1 MTIKD
6 LQPSLVWNNFY
17 GLTQC
22 PRPSKHE
29 EAARRF
35 ILDWAAER
43 GIDAVADETGNVII
57 RIPATPGYENRK
69 GVIFQVH
76 MDMVPQKT
84 ADKDHDFL
92 KDPIETVI
100 EGDWVTADRTTLGA
114 DNGMGVALA
123 MAIAESK
130 DLAHGPIEILVTYDE
145 ETGMSGAKALR
156 PGILEGDLLINLD
169 SEDEEEL
176 CIGCAGGLD
185 AIADFKY
192 RTFRTQAGHVG
203 FKLDVKGLSGGHS
216 GMDISLYR
224 ANANK
229 VLANALIPVM
239 EKYGAKLVSF
249 TGGSLRNAIPF
260 EGEAEIVVPAER
272 AAATQRAIKKN
283 FAEVTARYKESDP
296 AMSCTVRRTRKP
308 ADEYIEEGVALN
320 ALKAISACPS
330 NVVRMS
336 RSMPGLTE
344 TSINLAVV
352 RTGRGHIKVAS
363 LLRSAVDESKAELA
377 NRVRYI
383 FEFAGASVKFTGGYC
398 GWTPKPDTPLIGL
411 LNDTHTKL
419 FGKPMNIMAT
429 HGGLECALLGAK
441 YPNWEMVSIGPTV
454 LYPHSPDE
462 RVNIPSVQH
471 VWELLKAVLVAVP
484 EK

>member
-43 GIDAVADETGNVII
+43 GIDAAADETGNVII

-92 KDPIETVI
+92 KDPIETII

-185 AIADFKY
+185 AP
-192 RTFRTQAGHVG
+192 TSSTGP
-203 FKLDVKGLSGGHS
+203 SGP
-216 GMDISLYR
+216 R
-224 ANANK
+224 
-229 VLANALIPVM
+229 
-239 EKYGAKLVSF
+239 
-249 TGGSLRNAIPF
+249 
-260 EGEAEIVVPAER
+260 PA
-272 AAATQRAIKKN
+272 T
-283 FAEVTARYKESDP
+283 SD
-296 AMSCTVRRTRKP
+296 SSST
-308 ADEYIEEGVALN
+308 
-320 ALKAISACPS
+320 
-330 NVVRMS
+330 
-336 RSMPGLTE
+336 
-344 TSINLAVV
+344 
-352 RTGRGHIKVAS
+352 
-363 LLRSAVDESKAELA
+363 
-377 NRVRYI
+377 
-383 FEFAGASVKFTGGYC
+383 
-398 GWTPKPDTPLIGL
+398 
-411 LNDTHTKL
+411 
-419 FGKPMNIMAT
+419 
-429 HGGLECALLGAK
+429 
-441 YPNWEMVSIGPTV
+441 
-454 LYPHSPDE
+454 
-462 RVNIPSVQH
+462 
-471 VWELLKAVLVAVP
+471 
-484 EK
+484 